1 MERRGKPAEGD
12 PQTLQSLPSLT
23 AYNGPLIRAE
33 ALIYVLTQAEIK
45 SNLVSVRLIV
55 GTQRAALG
63 RDLN

>member
-1 MERRGKPAEGD
+1 MERREKLAERD
-12 PQTLQSLPSLT
+12 PQTLQSLPSL
-23 AYNGPLIRAE
+23 AVYNGPLIQAE

-55 GTQRAALG
+55 GTQRAVLE